1 MSSRSYLHRDLKP
14 SNIFIHNNSDLREIP
29 ADLDDIVIK
38 IGDLGLTSKYDDV
51 LSSVLCGTPGYIAPE
66 VLKNSEFHPNSDM
79 FSVGCILYQFM
90 VGEALFSSTT
100 REILMMKNTSFQIGE
115 LDSLYHTQ
123 QSNIQQIDIQFLK
136 GLLHQDPELRLTGV
150 EALQHEWFT
159 AEESKEEEE
168 EEDHV
173 YSRINSLSLRFIRK

>member
-1 MSSRSYLHRDLKP
+1 MYLILEYINGGDLFQTYPRNHVFPHLKLRSLAKQLLEGVNEMSSRSYLHRDLKP
-14 SNIFIHNNSDLREIP
+14 SNIFIQNNSDLREIP

-90 VGEALFSSTT
+90 VGEALFSSTN

-123 QSNIQQIDIQFLK
+123 QSNI
-136 GLLHQDPELRLTGV
+136 
-150 EALQHEWFT
+150 
-159 AEESKEEEE
+159 
-168 EEDHV
+168 
-173 YSRINSLSLRFIRK
+173 